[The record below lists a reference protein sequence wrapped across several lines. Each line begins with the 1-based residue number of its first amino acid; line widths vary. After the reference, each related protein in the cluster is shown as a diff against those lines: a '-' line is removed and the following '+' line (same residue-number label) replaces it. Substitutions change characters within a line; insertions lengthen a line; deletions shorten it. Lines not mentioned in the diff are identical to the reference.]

1 MEGQCL
7 CAVKERAREKNDST
21 KKMVYLKGFNWL
33 FMECHTHVH
42 TKTFLLLAF
51 Y

>member
-1 MEGQCL
+1 MLMCSKGKGQG
-7 CAVKERAREKNDST
+7 KNDST